1 MPSSH
6 SIRSNRTIDGPNSP
20 ITDPRFNVRA
30 KYHFVKKTENSI
42 GTIETRPAIS
52 AKKSF
57 LFVSRRHSFSWNAS
71 SMRLT
76 KSTGRQLAFVGSWS
90 RKLDEE
96 QVPPPP
102 VKTENGGGGAP
113 WLDEERHRRRD
124 ADVVER
130 HRLLSPTKRR
140 ACHVTTPLRGRLSC
154 GVLIFTTSKQ
164 PRKSQKME
172 KKLKH
177 ELNWSDGDRTYSAPR
192 PQSQPTF
199 EDENKK
205 KGIK

>member
-96 QVPPPP
+96 QVPPPLLRRKTAAAVRRDWTRNATGAATPTSSNDTVCCRQQSGAP
-102 VKTENGGGGAP
+102 VTLRRLYGGAF
-113 WLDEERHRRRD
+113 LAVSSFLRHQ
-124 ADVVER
+124 
-130 HRLLSPTKRR
+130 SNPGN
-140 ACHVTTPLRGRLSC
+140 LR
-154 GVLIFTTSKQ
+154 KW
-164 PRKSQKME
+164 
-172 KKLKH
+172 KK
-177 ELNWSDGDRTYSAPR
+177 NSST
-192 PQSQPTF
+192 
-199 EDENKK
+199 N
-205 KGIK
+205 